1 MKTIHFYNKL
11 IYDKIYKILERST
24 ETSSS
29 KITCTICN
37 EKFNKKYVFKKIK
50 FTDID
55 IHNFIS
61 HNFMNFDLYEQIALI
76 DFKDYDIN
84 FYPFKTNSLNIID
97 GLYEEGSNKIYIENK
112 KNIFNSK
119 VERFSE
125 HSGLIYFSNSKLEK
139 IVILPDS
146 RVDKGD
152 PTIYLPHN
160 SIETFKVDYIFHTH
174 PKTPFIGSRVNYSII
189 YEFPSIS
196 DILHFVDHHNSGKL
210 LGSIVI
216 APEGIYNIRKFKF
229 SRDKIRID
237 YDIFTSDL
245 EDLYI
250 KCYEDSMS
258 DYYDLIKN
266 NREEINKEIKIPTNI
281 FYRDI
286 ANNFKYIKEINY
298 YLEKYDITIDFY
310 NRVLLNNNWI
320 FPTIYIPNL

>member
-1 MKTIHFYNKL
+1 
-11 IYDKIYKILERST
+11 
-24 ETSSS
+24 
-29 KITCTICN
+29 
-37 EKFNKKYVFKKIK
+37 
-50 FTDID
+50 
-55 IHNFIS
+55 
-61 HNFMNFDLYEQIALI
+61 MNFDLYEQISLFEI
-76 DFKDYDIN
+76 KDYDIN
-84 FYPFKTNSLNIID
+84 FYPFNTNGLNIID
-97 GLYEEGSNKIYIENK
+97 GLYEEGSNKIYIENN

-119 VERFSE
+119 IERFSE

-139 IVILPDS
+139 IIVLPDS

-152 PTIYLPHN
+152 PTIYLPQN

-174 PKTPFIGSRVNYSII
+174 PKTPYIGSRVNYSII

-196 DILHFVDHHNSGKL
+196 DILHFVDHHNKGKL

-216 APEGIYNIRKFKF
+216 APEGIYNIRKYNF

-237 YDIFTSDL
+237 YEIFTSEL
-245 EDLYI
+245 EDLYF

-266 NREEINKEIKIPTNI
+266 NRKEINNEIKIPTNI

>member
-1 MKTIHFYNKL
+1 MKNIHFYNKL
-11 IYDKIYKILERST
+11 IYDKIYKIVERST
-24 ETSSS
+24 EKPSPN
-29 KITCTICN
+29 ITCSICN
-37 EKFNKKYVFKKIK
+37 EKFNKKYVFNKLK
-50 FTDID
+50 FTDVD
-55 IHNFIS
+55 IHNFHS
-61 HNFMNFDLYEQIALI
+61 HNFMNFDLYEQIALLEM
-76 DFKDYDIN
+76 KDYDIN
-84 FYPFKTNSLNIID
+84 FYPFNTNSLNIID
-97 GLYEEGSNKIYIENK
+97 GLYEEGSNKIYIEHN

-119 VERFSE
+119 IQRFSE

-139 IVILPDS
+139 IIVLPDS
-146 RVDKGD
+146 RVDKED
-152 PTIYLPHN
+152 PTIYLPQN

-174 PKTPFIGSRVNYSII
+174 PKTPFIGSRVIYSII

-196 DILHFVDHHNSGKL
+196 DILHFVDHHNKGKL

-216 APEGIYNIRKFKF
+216 APEGIYNIRKYNF

-237 YDIFTSDL
+237 YEIFTSEL
-245 EDLYI
+245 EDLYFS
-250 KCYEDSMS
+250 CYEDSMS

-266 NREEINKEIKIPTNI
+266 NREEINNEIKIPTNI